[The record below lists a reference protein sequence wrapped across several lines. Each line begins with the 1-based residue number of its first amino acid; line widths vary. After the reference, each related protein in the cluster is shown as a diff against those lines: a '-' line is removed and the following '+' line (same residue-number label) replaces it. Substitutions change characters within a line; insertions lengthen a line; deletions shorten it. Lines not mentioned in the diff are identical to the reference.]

1 MVLLVLLCT
10 CKCCASVSPKVQD
23 ALREELK
30 VHLAD
35 EGGIAEEKK
44 TKYSVHFYS
53 KRGLRNISD
62 EFQDSSVGLR
72 GVQWQ

>member
-1 MVLLVLLCT
+1 M
-10 CKCCASVSPKVQD
+10 QD
-23 ALREELK
+23 AFREELK
-30 VHLAD
+30 VLHLAD
-35 EGGIAEEKK
+35 EGGIAEKK

>member
-1 MVLLVLLCT
+1 M
-10 CKCCASVSPKVQD
+10 QD

-35 EGGIAEEKK
+35 EGGIAEKK
-44 TKYSVHFYS
+44 LNILFTFI
-53 KRGLRNISD
+53 RNGFRNISD

-72 GVQWQ
+72 GVQWR